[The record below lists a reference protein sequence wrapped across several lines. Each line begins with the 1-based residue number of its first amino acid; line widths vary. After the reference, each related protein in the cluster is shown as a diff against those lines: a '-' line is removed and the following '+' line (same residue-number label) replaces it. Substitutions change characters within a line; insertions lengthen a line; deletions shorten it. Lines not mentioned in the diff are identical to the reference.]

1 MQAQIKAIKWS
12 MTLLCIL
19 IVSVVFGQIGD
30 FTPQDRAI
38 FEDATANFNKNNYYK
53 ALQLFRSLYKTHPD
67 DLTIILQTNACYF
80 KLPDLLDKAQP
91 LLIKAQSLAS
101 SNLEVIF
108 QLGYFDYLNE
118 NFKGASNYFEKYL
131 SVAPMGNE
139 AAWVKTLLIETKLGL
154 KWQDWGNKGRET
166 NLGSPPNSE
175 FEEKQGMLSKQSKQI
190 FFTYKGVGCKGNL
203 LDLNLNPSENGDF
216 NEDIYYCDWLEGA
229 WSKPNNIGT
238 PINTDE
244 QEFIDWVSP
253 KGDAIVFERHGVNS
267 GHVLLFTRKINE
279 KWENPIPIGPAVQSS
294 YWIGQ
299 AWLNTNM
306 DTMFF
311 SANLPEG
318 KGGKDIF
325 MSSKSKDGNWSS
337 PINIGPSINGP
348 GDETTPFLNI
358 GGDTLYFGSNGGEG
372 LGLSDIYFSTKNK
385 SGWSNP
391 QTLGSPINSVQNNE
405 WIRPGFSGYEY
416 LVDGYRK
423 NGKGQSD
430 LYFCR
435 IQEPELSTNTKNIDY
450 WLQVGAFRH
459 PENFKLPMALKS
471 PLHLIRK
478 TEGDGITRIAI
489 AGISDLQAAENLKQA
504 LTSKGMKGLWIN
516 IKFNGK
522 KISLAELKAME
533 KKQIK

>member
-19 IVSVVFGQIGD
+19 IVSIAFGQIGD

-38 FEDATANFNKNNYYK
+38 FEDASANFNKTNYYK

-91 LLIKAQSLAS
+91 LLIKAQSIAS
-101 SNLEVIF
+101 SNPEVIF

-139 AAWVKTLLIETKLGL
+139 AAWVKTLLIETRLGL
-154 KWQDWGNKGRET
+154 KWQDLGNKGRIT

-175 FEEKQGMLSKQSKQI
+175 FEEKQGMLSKLSKQL
-190 FFTYKGVGCKGNL
+190 FFTYKGDGCKGNL

-216 NEDIYYCDWLEGA
+216 NEDIYYCEWLEGG
-229 WSKPNNIGT
+229 WSKPNNIGA
-238 PINTDE
+238 PINTEE
-244 QEFIDWVSP
+244 QEFLDWVSP
-253 KGDAIVFERHGVNS
+253 KGDALVFERHGVNS
-267 GHVLLFTRKINE
+267 GNLLLITHKING
-279 KWENPIPIGPAVQSS
+279 KRENPIPIGPAVQPS

-306 DTMFF
+306 DTLFF
-311 SANLPEG
+311 SANFPEG
-318 KGGKDIF
+318 KGGKDIYI
-325 MSSKSKDGNWSS
+325 SSKLKDGTWSS
-337 PINIGPSINGP
+337 PINIGQPINGP
-348 GDETTPFLNI
+348 GDETSPFLNL
-358 GGDTLYFGSNGGEG
+358 GADTLYFGSNGGEG

-391 QTLGSPINSVQNNE
+391 QNLGSPINSVQNNE
-405 WIRPGFSGYEY
+405 WIRLGFSGYEY
-416 LVDGYRK
+416 LIDGCRK

-435 IQEPELSTNTKNIDY
+435 IETPELSTNIKNIDY
-450 WLQVGAFRH
+450 RLQVGAFRH
-459 PENFKLPMALKS
+459 PENFNLPIPLKK
-471 PLHLIRK
+471 PLHLIK
-478 TEGDGITRIAI
+478 NTEGDGITRIAI
-489 AGISDLQAAENLKQA
+489 AGLPTLKAAEDLRDQ
-504 LTSKGMKGLWIN
+504 LTKKGMEGLWITAYL
-516 IKFNGK
+516 NGRRLS
-522 KISLAELKAME
+522 IAELKEMG
-533 KKQIK
+533 KN

>member
-1 MQAQIKAIKWS
+1 MN
-12 MTLLCIL
+12 LLCIL
-19 IVSVVFGQIGD
+19 IVSVAFGQIGD

-38 FEDATANFNKNNYYK
+38 FEDASANFNKTNYYK

-91 LLIKAQSLAS
+91 LLIKAQSIAS
-101 SNLEVIF
+101 SNPEVIF

-139 AAWVKTLLIETKLGL
+139 AAWVKTLLIETRLGL
-154 KWQDWGNKGRET
+154 KWQDLGNKGRIT

-175 FEEKQGMLSKQSKQI
+175 FEEKQGMLSKLSKQL
-190 FFTYKGVGCKGNL
+190 FFTYKGDGCKGNL

-216 NEDIYYCDWLEGA
+216 NEDIYYCEWLEGG

-238 PINTDE
+238 PINTEE
-244 QEFIDWVSP
+244 QEFLDWVSP

-267 GHVLLFTRKINE
+267 GNVLLITHKING
-279 KWENPIPIGPAVQSS
+279 KWENPIPIGPAVQPS

-306 DTMFF
+306 DTLFF

-318 KGGKDIF
+318 KGGKDIYI
-325 MSSKSKDGNWSS
+325 SSKSKDGTWSS
-337 PINIGPSINGP
+337 PINIGQPINGP
-348 GDETTPFLNI
+348 GDETSPFLNI
-358 GGDTLYFGSNGGEG
+358 GEDTLYFGSNGGEG

-391 QTLGSPINSVQNNE
+391 QNLGSPINSVQNNE

-416 LVDGYRK
+416 LIDGCRK

-435 IQEPELSTNTKNIDY
+435 IQGPDLKTNATDIDY

-471 PLHLIRK
+471 PLHLIKK

-489 AGISDLQAAENLKQA
+489 AGLSTLKAAEDLRDQ
-504 LTSKGMKGLWIN
+504 LTKKGMQGLWITAYL
-516 IKFNGK
+516 NGK
-522 KISLAELKAME
+522 RLSITELKGFD
-533 KKQIK
+533 KIK